1 MRDSSGVQQPGL
13 GKTLIVGLGKTG
25 LSCARYLSARGLKVA
40 VVDSRDNPPG
50 LEELQRDLPDVA
62 LFLGGFDPAAFAEA
76 EHLVVSP
83 GVSLQEPMI
92 QQALQRGA
100 SVVGDIE
107 LFAAEANAPVAAITG
122 SNGKSSVTTLVGEM
136 AVQSGLNVKVG
147 GNLGEPAL
155 QLLHPESELYVLE
168 LSSFQLETLSSLQP
182 EVAVVL
188 NVSADH
194 MDRYRD
200 LEEYAEVKAKIYG
213 GAVTRVFNRDDPR
226 VMAMSQGGGNELFFT
241 LQEPGPNTFGI
252 RRVGDVDWIC
262 FGDERL
268 MDASEMLVAGSHNRA
283 NALAALAI
291 GTALKLPRV
300 AMLATLRH
308 FCGLP
313 HRTQLVAEIDG
324 VKWYNDSKGTN
335 VGAAVAALNGV
346 AEPGDGRTVMLLGG
360 QSKGGDFSPLV
371 PVLAA
376 SGRAVVLL
384 GRDALQIATEVA
396 GVVPMFMAEDMDD
409 AVTIAATQA
418 LPGDRV
424 LLSPACASFDMFSG
438 FEQRGERFMDA
449 VGRLGDG

>member
-1 MRDSSGVQQPGL
+1 MQQPAV

-25 LSCARYLSARGLKVA
+25 LSCARYLSARGIQVA
-40 VVDSRDNPPG
+40 VVDSRENPPG
-50 LEELQRDLPDVA
+50 LAELQRDLPDIA

-76 EHLVVSP
+76 ERLVVSP
-83 GVSLQEPMI
+83 GVSLHEPMI
-92 QQALQRGA
+92 QLAMERGA
-100 SVVGDIE
+100 SIIGDIE
-107 LFAAEANAPVAAITG
+107 LFADEANAPVAAITG

-136 AVQSGLNVKVG
+136 AAQAGLEVKVG

-155 QLLHPESELYVLE
+155 ELLHPGCELYVLE

-188 NVSADH
+188 NISADH

-200 LEEYAEVKAKIYG
+200 LDEYAKTKARIYG
-213 GAVTRVFNRDDPR
+213 AAVIRVFNRDDPQ
-226 VMAMSQGGGNELFFT
+226 VMAMSQGGKDELFFT
-241 LQEPGPNTFGI
+241 LKEPGENTFGI
-252 RRVGDVDWIC
+252 RRAGGVDWIC
-262 FGDERL
+262 FGEERL
-268 MDASEMLVAGSHNRA
+268 IDAAELLTPGSHNLA
-283 NALAALAI
+283 NALAALAV

-313 HRTQLVAEIDG
+313 HRTQLVAEVDG

-335 VGAAVAALNGV
+335 VGAAMAALNGV
-346 AEPGDGRTVMLLGG
+346 AEPGGGRTVMLLGG
-360 QSKGGDFSPLV
+360 ESKGADFSPLV
-371 PVLAA
+371 PLLAA

-384 GRDALQIATEVA
+384 GRDALQIATTVA
-396 GVVPMFMAEDMDD
+396 GSVPMFMAEDMED
-409 AVTIAATQA
+409 AVKIAATQA

-438 FEQRGERFMDA
+438 FEQRGERFIEA
-449 VGRLGDG
+449 VGRLGNG